1 MTEQLDGFD
10 PRSTYD
16 EAAHDYESA
25 ARDFWQYISIR
36 TVELLDLKPGDR
48 VLDVPCGSG
57 ASLVAAAQRVGPSG
71 RVVGVDYAEQ
81 MVAVAGEK
89 ARSGGLVNVEL
100 SVADMTCLDER
111 GLEPFDAVVCSL
123 GLFFAED
130 MGAFARSLFG
140 LVRPGGGRLGVAV
153 FGERVFDPM
162 RQVFAETV
170 GNSRQPSRSSNP
182 GVAPKTRPSWA
193 TSSRRRG
200 STVSR
205 SRRGTT
211 SCRST
216 RRTTGGGSFWA
227 RGSGAPWPPSMNP
240 PPESSD
246 VAATPTSS
254 TAALTG
260 SPVGPTTPS
269 SGGSRISSGDD
280 GAGPGHGTPRRDTGA
295 RRPFGRTHLDRV
307 AVVRAPLL
315 RHRRSTTTRRTLS
328 AGSGQPAFL
337 RYRRLKRRNAE
348 PGPHP

>member
-16 EAAHDYESA
+16 EAARDYESA

-170 GNSRQPSRSSNP
+170 GEL
-182 GVAPKTRPSWA
+182 AP
-193 TSSRRRG
+193 
-200 STVSR
+200 TVEVLEPW
-205 SRRGTT
+205 
-211 SCRST
+211 
-216 RRTTGGGSFWA
+216 RRTEDAAVLSDIFETAGIDGVTIETRDDELPLRSPDDWW
-227 RGSGAPWPPSMNP
+227 RIVLGSG
-240 PPESSD
+240 
-246 VAATPTSS
+246 
-254 TAALTG
+254 
-260 SPVGPTTPS
+260 
-269 SGGSRISSGDD
+269 
-280 GAGPGHGTPRRDTGA
+280 
-295 RRPFGRTHLDRV
+295 F
-307 AVVRAPLL
+307 
-315 RHRRSTTTRRTLS
+315 RRTL
-328 AGSGQPAFL
+328 AALDEPAAREL
-337 RYRRLKRRNAE
+337 RRRCDAYILDRGVDRITSRTHYTVVRRE
-348 PGPHP
+348 QD